1 MATVLATVEPTLQVA
16 TLGSVNL
23 DREGVDASYHFVIEH
38 MWQAI
43 AWVQAG
49 VPDFAQ
55 LAEQNTQVAN
65 YR

>member
-1 MATVLATVEPTLQVA
+1 MATVLATVKPTLQVA
-16 TLGSVNL
+16 NLGSVNL
-23 DREGVDASYHFVIEH
+23 DREGIDASYHFVIEH

-43 AWVQAG
+43 AWIQAG

-55 LAEQNTQVAN
+55 LAEQKHISQN